1 MIELLRPLV
10 LAEEVTHLY
19 TIGLPAG
26 SRSGWHSLDMHCTF
40 APGYWTVITG
50 IPSHGKST
58 WLDNLTINLM
68 KQGWKFI
75 VYSPEQ
81 QPTGL
86 HLSNL
91 CEILLNQSFR
101 YGTTNRMSAAQLAKA
116 MDWLDEKILFM
127 RRPEEDKS
135 FVGLDLN
142 AVMFGAQDAVE
153 KVWGSHPKIGVVI
166 DPWNELDHSS
176 LNGMNETQFINH
188 ELMVWRNWIRMMKR
202 VHGFIVAHPAKP
214 QKDKDGNYK
223 PVGLYDINGSAA
235 WKNKCDLGIV
245 VRREDSDDPRLV
257 RTMIDVEKVRYR
269 HHGKAGFSYLKFNS
283 GTNTFL
289 DQNREQRYIDNEPD
303 VDDS

>member
-10 LAEEVTHLY
+10 LAEEVTALY
-19 TIGLPAG
+19 STGLPAG
-26 SRSGWHSLDMHCTF
+26 TRSGWPSLDTHCTF

-58 WLDNLTINLM
+58 WLDNLMVNLM
-68 KQGWKFI
+68 RSGWKFI

-91 CEILLNQSFR
+91 CEILSGLSFR
-101 YGTTNRMSAAQLAKA
+101 YGTANRMNAGQLAKA
-116 MDWLDEKILFM
+116 MNWLDEKILFM

-142 AVMFGAQDAVE
+142 AVLFGAQDAIE
-153 KVWGSHPKIGVVI
+153 KMWPDHPKVGLII
-166 DPWNELDHSS
+166 DPWNELDHSP
-176 LNGMNETQFINH
+176 LHGMNETQYINH
-188 ELMVWRNWIRMMKR
+188 ELMVYRNSIRMMKR

-223 PVGLYDINGSAA
+223 PVTLYDINGSAA
-235 WKNKCDLGIV
+235 WKNKCDIGII
-245 VRREDSDDPRLV
+245 VRREDNDDPRLV
-257 RTMIDVEKVRYR
+257 RTMIEVEKVRMR
-269 HHGKAGFSYLKFNS
+269 HHGKPGFTYLKFNS
-283 GTNTFL
+283 GTNTFW
-289 DQNREQRYIDNEPD
+289 DQNREIISR
-303 VDDS
+303 DDE